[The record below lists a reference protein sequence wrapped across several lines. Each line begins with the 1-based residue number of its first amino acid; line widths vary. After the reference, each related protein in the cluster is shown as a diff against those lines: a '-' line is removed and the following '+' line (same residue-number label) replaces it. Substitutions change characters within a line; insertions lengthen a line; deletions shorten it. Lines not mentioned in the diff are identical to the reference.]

1 MANNIYDYSKLLGRL
16 KEKNLTQD
24 QLAAKIGI
32 SPASTNLKLCN
43 KSPFKQDEI
52 LAICDVLDIDYS
64 EIPAYFFEH
73 YSICKVRKSVASRR
87 QHEPINIAAGER
99 YQNRVLVTGKEGRA
113 DPAPGEV

>member
-1 MANNIYDYSKLLGRL
+1 MVANNIYDYSKLLGRL

-24 QLAAKIGI
+24 QLAVKIGI

-64 EIPAYFFEH
+64 EIPAYFFWH
-73 YSICKVRKSVASRR
+73 
-87 QHEPINIAAGER
+87 
-99 YQNRVLVTGKEGRA
+99 
-113 DPAPGEV
+113 